1 MAEQHPTPVL
11 AGIYERI
18 SYDPKGDLLGTGRQE
33 PPSRELCGRKG
44 WTVVEPPYVD
54 DDVSAYH
61 PKRRPAYERLLAD
74 VAAGRITAIVA
85 WHTDRLTRRPIEN
98 EGLIDLVER
107 YHVKLSTV
115 KVGDHDL
122 ETPAGRMQFRML
134 GVLAR
139 YEVEHMAERRQLM
152 LADRAGKGLPNFGG
166 VRPFGFQQGGMEL
179 DDDEAE
185 LIREATDRLLRKGE
199 TVYAV
204 LADWRTREVRSPG
217 TKKHPEGKPWSTTP
231 FRDMICSP
239 RLAGLRQ
246 HRGEVIGPAQWPA
259 IVTPAERD
267 QLRGLFARNPRRP
280 GRPPKRLLVGLVF
293 CGRPDCGRHLVSCW
307 PSDNRGAWAY
317 GCKKSG
323 EQDGCARTF
332 IDGRQTD
339 LLIVERVLDRLAGD
353 GLANAVKTAVADDAA
368 LAAIARRVG
377 DDERELDVATH
388 HRYVTR
394 ELDHKRYL
402 AVKAELERS
411 IAEGRR
417 LLSRG
422 RSDVGPL
429 LDLPRTEAALRR
441 WWASPA
447 TTLERR
453 RAVVGAVLARV
464 EIRPRAARRSQFEPG
479 RIVVPKDGWK
489 V

>member
-1 MAEQHPTPVL
+1 MVGSARSEGPAAIEAPGARTTERTPPMAEQHPTPVL

-179 DDDEAE
+179 DDDE
-185 LIREATDRLLRKGE
+185 
-199 TVYAV
+199 
-204 LADWRTREVRSPG
+204 
-217 TKKHPEGKPWSTTP
+217 
-231 FRDMICSP
+231 
-239 RLAGLRQ
+239 
-246 HRGEVIGPAQWPA
+246 GEVIRPAQWPA

-293 CGRPDCGRHLVSCW
+293 CGRPD
-307 PSDNRGAWAY
+307 
-317 GCKKSG
+317 
-323 EQDGCARTF
+323 
-332 IDGRQTD
+332 
-339 LLIVERVLDRLAGD
+339 
-353 GLANAVKTAVADDAA
+353 
-368 LAAIARRVG
+368 
-377 DDERELDVATH
+377 
-388 HRYVTR
+388 
-394 ELDHKRYL
+394 
-402 AVKAELERS
+402 
-411 IAEGRR
+411 
-417 LLSRG
+417 
-422 RSDVGPL
+422 
-429 LDLPRTEAALRR
+429 
-441 WWASPA
+441 
-447 TTLERR
+447 
-453 RAVVGAVLARV
+453 
-464 EIRPRAARRSQFEPG
+464 
-479 RIVVPKDGWK
+479 
-489 V
+489 